1 MIKATLR
8 LPDDKI
14 ENFEIKTAE
23 LLSSSIDEMRTKVN
37 DRLTD
42 LCNLEK
48 AKKGQPAV
56 KKPKVEEDE
65 DEEIEEWK
73 NHCDTILLRHAI
85 KTLVKA

>member
-8 LPDDKI
+8 LPDDSI

-65 DEEIEEWK
+65 DEEIEE
-73 NHCDTILLRHAI
+73 
-85 KTLVKA
+85 

>member
-14 ENFEIKTAE
+14 ENFEIKTGNE

-56 KKPKVEEDE
+56 KKPKIEEDE
-65 DEEIEEWK
+65 DEEIEE
-73 NHCDTILLRHAI
+73 
-85 KTLVKA
+85 

>member
-14 ENFEIKTAE
+14 ENFEIKTGNE

-65 DEEIEEWK
+65 DEEIEE
-73 NHCDTILLRHAI
+73 
-85 KTLVKA
+85 

>member
-14 ENFEIKTAE
+14 ENFEIKTGNE

-56 KKPKVEEDE
+56 KKPKIEDD
-65 DEEIEEWK
+65 DEEIEE
-73 NHCDTILLRHAI
+73 
-85 KTLVKA
+85 

>member
-1 MIKATLR
+1 MIKATLT

-14 ENFEIKTAE
+14 EKFEIKTGE
-23 LLSSSIDEMRTKVN
+23 LLSNSIDEMRTKVN

-56 KKPKVEEDE
+56 KKPKVEDE
-65 DEEIEEWK
+65 DEEIEE
-73 NHCDTILLRHAI
+73 
-85 KTLVKA
+85 

>member
-14 ENFEIKTAE
+14 ENFEIKTGNE

-56 KKPKVEEDE
+56 KKPKLEEDE
-65 DEEIEEWK
+65 DEEIEE
-73 NHCDTILLRHAI
+73 
-85 KTLVKA
+85 